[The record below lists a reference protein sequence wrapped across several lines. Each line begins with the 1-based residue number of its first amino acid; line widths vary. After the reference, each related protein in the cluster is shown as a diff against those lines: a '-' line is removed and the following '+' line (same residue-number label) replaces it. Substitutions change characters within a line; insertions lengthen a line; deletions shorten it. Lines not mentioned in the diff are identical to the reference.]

1 MYRAIGVSKCCCPVC
16 LVLLRCLGC
25 DIPSEPIRIL
35 GSHRK
40 VTGCTLPPWL
50 PSEVIDKV
58 LELFEQEMGR
68 AFYHLY
74 LLHEE
79 EKKPRSLS
87 GSSTGSAKSQPFTD
101 NDEGAEQLFA
111 FSESDWSILSDV

>member
-1 MYRAIGVSKCCCPVC
+1 MYRTIGVSKRCCPVC
-16 LVLLRCLGC
+16 LVLLYCLGH
-25 DIPSEPIRIL
+25 DIPSEQIQIL
-35 GSHRK
+35 ESHRK

-79 EKKPRSLS
+79 EKKSRSLS

-101 NDEGAEQLFA
+101 NDEGAEQLFTI
-111 FSESDWSILSDV
+111 SESDWSILSDV

>member
-1 MYRAIGVSKCCCPVC
+1 MYRTIGVSKRCCPVC
-16 LVLLRCLGC
+16 LVLLCCLGR

-35 GSHRK
+35 GLHRK

-79 EKKPRSLS
+79 EKKSRSLS

-101 NDEGAEQLFA
+101 NDEGAEQLFT